1 MEQNEL
7 LRNHKLSLNN
17 RKNLVLTGIKDVEA
31 FDGNQ
36 VILESVMGKITVI
49 GTDLKVNRLNLDK
62 GEVDVEGHVDSITY
76 SDAKAHAKKSTSVL
90 KRMFQ

>member
-31 FDGNQ
+31 FEGNQ

-76 SDAKAHAKKSTSVL
+76 SDAKAHTEKSKSVL